1 MEAISAWVRGIVVLV
16 LAVTFLEML
25 VPRSGL
31 KKFVDMV
38 MGLAVIAGIIA
49 PLVNIGM
56 GYVDGKLAESDRFAM
71 SGNLGSFENL
81 GTLGEPHGLDGQQIA
96 AELTETVIE
105 AKVREALAA
114 RFYGKNCFWE
124 VRASIDRSGALLGIE
139 VNVSFGGAAEGCAR
153 PGDSEIAAAASAA
166 LGVDPEMIIVRQVG
180 RR

>member
-1 MEAISAWVRGIVVLV
+1 
-16 LAVTFLEML
+16 
-25 VPRSGL
+25 
-31 KKFVDMV
+31 
-38 MGLAVIAGIIA
+38 
-49 PLVNIGM
+49 
-56 GYVDGKLAESDRFAM
+56 
-71 SGNLGSFENL
+71 
-81 GTLGEPHGLDGQQIA
+81 LDGQQIA

>member
-56 GYVDGKLAESDRFAM
+56 GYVDGKLAEADRFAM
-71 SGNLGSFENL
+71 SGNLG
-81 GTLGEPHGLDGQQIA
+81 TLGEPRGLDGQQIA